1 MSNAA
6 NSYLHHVLRSSQTL
20 ITPTWGVANSRIER
34 SRNVENLTAVTVMYR
49 QEIVDLLHAED
60 FHGRSKESLCIVSL
74 MDVLFCS

>member
-1 MSNAA
+1 
-6 NSYLHHVLRSSQTL
+6 
-20 ITPTWGVANSRIER
+20 
-34 SRNVENLTAVTVMYR
+34 VENLTAVTVMYR